1 MLPALFLILT
11 LATVPLAGGR
21 LMALAELQM
30 ERAWTLFAAISIQVL
45 IVTVIPDHLTA
56 IHPFI
61 HVGTYF
67 LVAVFLFSNRTVP
80 GLWLIGLGG
89 ALNLTAIVANGGT
102 MPASASALAS
112 AGLVV
117 NTPGEFI
124 NSGVVAAPNLAFL
137 GDIFATPSWLPFAN
151 VFSIGDVAI
160 VLGAAIAVHRLC
172 GSRLVPSGGS
182 EFSQLLNDRG
192 FVRLWAGQ
200 AVANLGDF
208 AYAVAVLVA
217 VTQRGAG
224 AGILVTLL
232 IAQLAPAAL
241 VSVFGGVFADRFSRK
256 LVMVVSDGSRFV
268 AVASLL
274 AVPSPSLFHFYAV
287 AVCLGVFGALFQPS
301 LQASLPELV
310 GKKLLVA
317 ANSLVTATF
326 HLAVMIG
333 PAIGGLLAAHVG
345 GKTVFALNASS
356 FAISAVLIL
365 GVRMK
370 PGPRE
375 QTDTPKALVEGIR
388 YSLASPLVRGILL
401 ITGLAMLAASIKS
414 PLEPL
419 FILRALDG
427 QPQDLG
433 FTEACWGLGM
443 LIGSVAAP
451 ALVRRWRR
459 TNLLHAGFAMIG
471 TCTLAASFA
480 TSLFP
485 VLLLWMV
492 AGTGN
497 AFATVSFSTL
507 LQEHTPDRL
516 RGRVM
521 AASDAVLNSAVV
533 VGALV
538 SGVMAAQIGVRGAY
552 LVAGLM
558 MTGTAMLGHRLLAP
572 VARSE
577 QVPTDAAP
585 RAMGAAEHPASAAGS
600 VPAALRSPEPVGG

>member
-1 MLPALFLILT
+1 MLPALFLGLT
-11 LATVPLAGGR
+11 LVTVPLAGGR
-21 LMALAELQM
+21 LMALAELQLA
-30 ERAWTLFAAISIQVL
+30 RAGTLFAAIAIQVL
-45 IVTVIPDHLTA
+45 IVVVIPGHFTEF
-56 IHPFI
+56 HPFV
-61 HVGTYF
+61 HVATYF
-67 LVAVFLFSNRTVP
+67 LVAIFLFANRGVP

-89 ALNLTAIVANGGT
+89 AMNLAAIVANGGT

-117 NTPGEFI
+117 DTPGEFV
-124 NSGVVAAPNLAFL
+124 NSGVVASPHLSFL

-151 VFSIGDVAI
+151 VFSLGDIAI
-160 VLGAAIAVHRLC
+160 VLGAAVAVHRLC
-172 GSRLVPSGGS
+172 GSRLVPSASG
-182 EFSQLLNDRG
+182 EFSQLLQNRG
-192 FVRLWAGQ
+192 FVRLWTGQ
-200 AVANLGDF
+200 AVANIGDF
-208 AYAVAVLVA
+208 AYAVAVLVS

-224 AGILVTLL
+224 AGILVTLT
-232 IAQLAPAAL
+232 IAQVAPAAL
-241 VSVFGGVFADRFSRK
+241 VGVYGGVLADRFSRK
-256 LVMVVSDGSRFV
+256 QVMIVSDLFRFV

-274 AVPSPSLFHFYAV
+274 LVPSPSLFQFYAV
-287 AVCLGVFGALFQPS
+287 AVCLGVFGSLFQPS

-326 HLAVMIG
+326 HIAVMIG

-345 GKTVFALNASS
+345 ATPAFALNAAS
-356 FAISAVLIL
+356 FALSAGLIL

-370 PGPRE
+370 AGPKE
-375 QTDTPKALVEGIR
+375 QTDTPKALLEGIR

-419 FILRALDG
+419 FILRALGG

-451 ALVRRWRR
+451 AMVRRWRR
-459 TNLLHAGFAMIG
+459 TNLLHMGFAMIG
-471 TCTLAASFA
+471 TCTLMASFA

-485 VLLLWMV
+485 VLLLWIV
-492 AGTGN
+492 GGAGN

-521 AASDAVLNSAVV
+521 AGSDAVLNSAIVI
-533 VGALV
+533 GALI
-538 SGVMAAQIGVRGAY
+538 SSVMAAQIGVRSAY

-577 QVPTDAAP
+577 QIPPEAA
-585 RAMGAAEHPASAAGS
+585 ASGAAEHTAPTGGS
-600 VPAALRSPEPVGG
+600 VPALTPPEPARG